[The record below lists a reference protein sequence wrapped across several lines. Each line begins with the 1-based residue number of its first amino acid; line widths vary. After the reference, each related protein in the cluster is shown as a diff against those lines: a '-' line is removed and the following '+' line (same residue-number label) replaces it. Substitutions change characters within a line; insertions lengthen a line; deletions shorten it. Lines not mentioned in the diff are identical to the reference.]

1 MCECV
6 RESGVGTCE
15 WGFYSG
21 RFWGLGNENDGGFGL
36 VLLPCHHSFVCFC
49 CNVMG

>member
-6 RESGVGTCE
+6 KERGVGTCE

-21 RFWGLGNENDGGFGL
+21 RFWGLGNENDRVLGL
-36 VLLPCHHSFVCFC
+36 FYCLAIIVLFVFA
-49 CNVMG
+49 VM